1 METRPRIRVAWTPT
15 QVAALAG
22 QDLSRSLCVA
32 IDVLRATSTLTTAL
46 ANGATAIIPAAELDE
61 ARSLRSTHPAALLCG
76 ERHGLP
82 PEGFDLGNSP
92 REFTP
97 QRVAGR
103 TIIHTTTNGT
113 RAVRACL
120 HAAETLL
127 GCFLNVSAV
136 ATRIRARAA
145 DVDTVVLACAGTFDD
160 FSMEDALFAGAL
172 VEALDWQHPVLRLW
186 SARLGSLD
194 DALAR
199 TRNGRRLKE
208 LGLAEDVAFC
218 AQIDAIPTLGIVDA
232 QGWIVASP

>member
-1 METRPRIRVAWTPT
+1 MDSSPRLRVAWTPT
-15 QVAALAG
+15 QVAALATE
-22 QDLSRSLCVA
+22 DLSHSLCVA

-46 ANGATAIIPAAELDE
+46 AHGASAIIPAAQLDE
-61 ARSLRSTHPAALLCG
+61 ARSLRAAHPAALLCG

-97 QRVAGR
+97 GRVAGR

-113 RAVRACL
+113 RAVRACAA
-120 HAAETLL
+120 AAETLL
-127 GCFLNVSAV
+127 GCFLNLSAV
-136 ATRIRARAA
+136 ADRIRSRAA
-145 DVDTVVLACAGTFDD
+145 DVGCIVLACAGTFED

-172 VEALDWQHPVLRLW
+172 VAHLGWQHPVRSLW
-186 SARLGSLD
+186 SSRIGTLEN
-194 DALAR
+194 ALAR

-218 AQIDAIPTLGIVDA
+218 ARIDSTPTLGSVDRNGRIV
-232 QGWIVASP
+232 G